1 MRSLRFRYV
10 IIEVL
15 SKRGSRFHVR
25 SSTGGGEFLSDFS
38 TKVLV
43 LGVGPHHVL
52 LQTKARGHNR
62 LVHDER
68 RMKPYG
74 SSGDIKKNAKEI
86 NWVLLGEKKDFVRR
100 HGMAKGE
107 RKKHRKENEQRE
119 RGIGNDAQSLF

>member
-52 LQTKARGHNR
+52 LQTKARGQNR

-74 SSGDIKKNAKEI
+74 SSGDKKKRQEDK
-86 NWVLLGEKKDFVRR
+86 LGSSGGEKKILSGGMERR
-100 HGMAKGE
+100 REKE
-107 RKKHRKENEQRE
+107 RNTEKRMNKKK